1 MWKALFLMMMMLP
14 SAVLADCVV
23 LLHGLARTE
32 GSLAL
37 TEDTLRRRGYEV
49 VNRGYPPTR
58 ETLPDLIAAEVA
70 PAVATCGSWVWAT
83 ACPMG
88 RPLPRSMPRAS
99 S

>member
-37 TEDTLRRRGYEV
+37 MEDTLRRRGYEV
-49 VNRGYPPTR
+49 VNRGYPSTR
-58 ETLPDLIAAEVA
+58 ETLPD
-70 PAVATCGSWVWAT
+70 PDRGRGRTGGGDVWRHAG
-83 ACPMG
+83 AFRDALDG
-88 RPLPRSMPRAS
+88 RHPRPRLA
-99 S
+99 